1 MGMKGHSDYVFEP
14 GEVLAAT
21 KLQHLP
27 MGGGLY
33 GGHIPVLGEEGMYH
47 LEG

>member
-21 KLQHLP
+21 RLQHLP
-27 MGGGLY
+27 MGGGLD
-33 GGHIPVLGEEGMYH
+33 GGHTPVLGGGG
-47 LEG
+47 LVPLGG